1 MERAGT
7 VSFEWTLNN
16 DKVRDGRYGPVF
28 LALNN
33 ATGQLLAAER
43 LDLDLPALATALAHL
58 DQTPGCH
65 DQEWQQHT
73 LPYFGY
79 QRRGDHT
86 YVLTGVAHGG
96 TLSDFLEPLQGAVP
110 MDLARNIIRSVA
122 KGVDGLRTARGLSA
136 VLPDARHV
144 WIDHLGNAKVEAPLL
159 DVAMAGQML
168 PPALLS
174 LPELV
179 VGGADGL
186 RKADGWLLGVIA
198 AQVLS
203 GRPGIVADY
212 ASATSVGAE
221 ISRQGQITTAL
232 EILVPDREVALPKDQ
247 AALDFLC
254 QCLTVR
260 SDQRPGL
267 SQLRDHAF
275 LRDGQ

>member
-1 MERAGT
+1 MKGL
-7 VSFEWTLNN
+7 S
-16 DKVRDGRYGPVF
+16 RDRGE
-28 LALNN
+28 
-33 ATGQLLAAER
+33 LLAAGR
-43 LDLDLPALATALAHL
+43 LDLDPPALATALAHL

-65 DQEWQQHT
+65 DQGWQQHT

-79 QRRGDHT
+79 QHRGDHT

-122 KGVDGLRTARGLSA
+122 KGVDGLRTARRLSA
-136 VLPDARHV
+136 VLSDARYV
-144 WIDHLGNAKVEAPLL
+144 WIDHLGNAKIEAPLL
-159 DVAMAGQML
+159 DVAITGQML
-168 PPALLS
+168 PPALLA

-179 VGGADGL
+179 VGGTDGL
-186 RKADGWLLGVIA
+186 RKANGWLLGVIA
-198 AQVLS
+198 AQVPS
-203 GRPGIVADY
+203 GRPGIVANY

-221 ISRQGQITTAL
+221 ISRQSQITTAL
-232 EILVPDREVALPKDQ
+232 ELLVLNREVALPKDQ

-254 QCLTVR
+254 QCFNTVR

-267 SQLRDHAF
+267 SQLRNHAF